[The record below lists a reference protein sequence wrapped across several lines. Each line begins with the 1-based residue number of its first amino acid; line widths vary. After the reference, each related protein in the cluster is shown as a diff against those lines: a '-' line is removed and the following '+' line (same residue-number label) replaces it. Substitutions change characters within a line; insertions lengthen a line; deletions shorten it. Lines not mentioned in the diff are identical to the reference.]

1 MKPTMYDFT
10 TVIKILK
17 LKKERRELLYS
28 NKATDSAKKKVISAY
43 LFKLTGNEIYL
54 RF

>member
-1 MKPTMYDFT
+1 MYDFT
-10 TVIKILK
+10 TVVKILK

-28 NKATDSAKKKVISAY
+28 NKASDCAKQKRVSSFLY
-43 LFKLTGNEIYL
+43 ELTGDEIYL